1 MPAVTKIPATKS
13 KYTATPIEQ
22 AHKRRVAGYARVS
35 TDKDEQYTS
44 YAAQVDYYEK
54 NIRRN
59 PDWEF
64 VHVYTDEGISGLS
77 TAHRDGFN
85 QMRQDALA
93 GKIDLIVTKSVS
105 RFARNTVDS
114 LVTIREL
121 KDHGVEVYF
130 EEQNIWTFDGKGEL
144 MLTIMASLAQEESR
158 SISENVT
165 WGQRKRFADGKLI
178 LPYKHFLGYDRG
190 KTKDAPPVVNI
201 AQAAVVRWI
210 YQLFL
215 AGKTPTAIARQLTE
229 DGFRTPAGKDVW
241 SSSTV
246 KSILT
251 NEKYK
256 GDALLQKKYT
266 VDFLQK
272 KCKRNEGEVP
282 QYYVHHSHEA
292 IIPPDVWDR
301 VQEEMQRRKTMGKA
315 YRCSHPFSAKIICAD
330 CGGFYGPKVW
340 NSTDRYR
347 RTIWQCNNKFKCGC
361 TTPHLEESDIR
372 ERFIQA
378 FNTLFA
384 DEENVIANAKKQESN
399 FLLDQFIHA
408 LTKHDHP
415 LTEWDEAMW
424 QMTVDTVTVHPDG
437 KLLFRFQDGTV
448 IEN

>member
-1 MPAVTKIPATKS
+1 
-13 KYTATPIEQ
+13 
-22 AHKRRVAGYARVS
+22 
-35 TDKDEQYTS
+35 
-44 YAAQVDYYEK
+44 
-54 NIRRN
+54 
-59 PDWEF
+59 
-64 VHVYTDEGISGLS
+64 
-77 TAHRDGFN
+77 
-85 QMRQDALA
+85 MRKDALD

-130 EEQNIWTFDGKGEL
+130 EEQNIWTFDGKSEL
-144 MLTIMASLAQEESR
+144 LLTIMASLAQEESR

-282 QYYVHHSHEA
+282 QYYVRHSHEA

-301 VQEEMQRRKTMGKA
+301 VQEEMQRRKSMGKA
-315 YRCSHPFSAKIICAD
+315 YSCSHPFSAKIVCAD

-340 NSTDRYR
+340 NSTNQYR

-361 TTPHLEESDIR
+361 TTPHLEEGDIR

-384 DEENVIANAKKQESN
+384 DKENVIAHAKKQVNN
-399 FLLDQFIHA
+399 FLLEQFIHA
-408 LTKHDHP
+408 LTKYDRP
-415 LTEWDEAMW
+415 LTDWDEAMW
-424 QMTVDTVTVHPDG
+424 QMTVDTVTVQPDG

-448 IEN
+448 VEN